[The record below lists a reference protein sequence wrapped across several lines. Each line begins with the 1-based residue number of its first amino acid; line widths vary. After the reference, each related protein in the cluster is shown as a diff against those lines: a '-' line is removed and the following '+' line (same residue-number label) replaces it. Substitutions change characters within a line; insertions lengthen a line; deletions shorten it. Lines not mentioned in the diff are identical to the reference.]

1 MQNNYTVLDELLSL
15 VSADKDIIFLNRDH
29 ISHREL
35 YRTYSNA
42 TKKIVIITRI
52 GDLLDLNQYKNFLDR
67 DLEIFQRTGKLNNFY
82 IVISAEVPDDLV
94 KQYKDILHYCYMPSI
109 YAWYK
114 DKLSLDQFSV
124 NKNIQKIFLSLNN
137 RAMWSRQALFYTFL
151 HHGLLDKSYFSYL
164 MSNPLNLRLPFET
177 INSDAAGEYLTKFG
191 LDPEVVR
198 TLIPYSIDFDQKKES
213 DWSYGDCRFYNETFC
228 SVITETYIDKEIFFT
243 EKTFKAFAFNH
254 PFLLF
259 GASGSLNYL
268 KSIGFET
275 FSDIFNEEYDLE
287 LHPLDR
293 FDIMCAEILNV
304 STWSIAKCVDIT
316 KKIQPLLDHN
326 KNNLLEYLPKR
337 YDLDVNRIII
347 EVQELIKLKK
357 ELFY

>member
-29 ISHREL
+29 TSDQEI
-35 YRTYSNA
+35 YQPCSNA
-42 TKKIVIITRI
+42 TKKIIIITSI
-52 GDLLDLNQYKNFLDR
+52 GDTLDLYTYKNLLDR

-82 IVISAEVPDDLV
+82 IVVSAEVPDTLV
-94 KQYKDILHYCYMPSI
+94 EQYKDILHYCYMPSI

-114 DKLSLDQFSV
+114 DKLSLDQFSL
-124 NKNIQKIFLSLNN
+124 NKDIKKIFLSLNN

-164 MSNPLNLRLPFET
+164 MSNPLNLDSPFET
-177 INSDAAGEYLTKFG
+177 TNSDGAGEYLTKFG
-191 LDPEVVR
+191 LDPEVVQK
-198 TLIPYSIDFDQKKES
+198 LIPYSIDFDRKKGS

-228 SVITETYIDKEIFFT
+228 SVITETYVHKEFFT

-254 PFLLF
+254 PFLLV

-275 FSDIFNEEYDLE
+275 FSNIFNEEYDFE
-287 LHPLDR
+287 LNQLHR
-293 FDIMCAEILNV
+293 FDAMCAEILNV
-304 STWSIAKCVDIT
+304 STWSIAKCIDVT

-337 YDLDVNRIII
+337 YDLDVNRLII
-347 EVQELIKLKK
+347 EIQELVKLKK